1 MFRRFSLSLYVSLLF
16 YGSLYAEEPAN
27 SQELGTIQ
35 VTGNVDSQ
43 SVAEQKVG
51 ETKTTAQ
58 TIKKQQITDSRD
70 L

>member
-1 MFRRFSLSLYVSLLF
+1 MSRKFYFSVFLLC
-16 YGSLYAEEPAN
+16 SALYAQDTAN
-27 SQELGTIQ
+27 TQELDTIQ

-58 TIKKQQITDSRD
+58 TIKK
-70 L
+70 